1 MPEIDFYHKR
11 GFTLIEVLISMII
24 LAIGLLGMAMMQ
36 GRALKTNKDAYLYG
50 QANLLAYEMADR
62 MRANSNYWKNYPLP
76 TPAIGNKCDSS
87 ADNCDA
93 AAMAAYDYYR
103 WQADAINLLPGVTTT
118 TNLPFI
124 TRATTGTSG
133 TATCTA
139 TSPCFTLTIQWT
151 RTDSTTTITN
161 KLGTTTAS
169 QQLGITL

>member
-1 MPEIDFYHKR
+1 MPEIDFHHKR

-62 MRANSNYWKNYPLP
+62 IRANAVYWKTNIP
-76 TPAIGNKCDSS
+76 TPAIGNSCDSS
-87 ADNCDA
+87 ADNCTA
-93 AAMAAYDYYR
+93 TAMAAYDYYR
-103 WQADAINLLPGVTTT
+103 WREDAKNLLPGVTTT
-118 TNLPFI
+118 TNLPDI
-124 TRATTGTSG
+124 TRVTAG
-133 TATCTA
+133 TATTVCPYNNA
-139 TSPCFTLTIQWT
+139 TSLCLTIQWT

>member
-1 MPEIDFYHKR
+1 
-11 GFTLIEVLISMII
+11 MII

-62 MRANSNYWKNYPLP
+62 MRANAVYWKTTPTLP
-76 TPAIGNKCDSS
+76 PPAEGNKCDSS

-103 WQADAINLLPGVTTT
+103 WQEDAKKLLGATTT
-118 TNLPFI
+118 TLPKI
-124 TRATTGTSG
+124 TRDTSG
-133 TATCTA
+133 TVTCTVS
-139 TSPCFTLTIQWT
+139 SPCFTLTIQWP
-151 RTDSTTTITN
+151 RTTDDSKTTITN